1 MAEAYPA
8 ELRERVVKAYEA
20 GEGSYP
26 TVAKKFLAC
35 LLPWGSTSATSRS
48 GVASFWTGVDR
59 ERAGVR
65 EREHQSTLALRAR
78 VRSSR
83 IASRSALVRAGDDG
97 RVGLGGEVRGRVRHS
112 GAGRSGSRGASSTTV
127 LVTSGN
133 RVLLRRARAR
143 TGDRTLPSGAATLG
157 GRGASTSSA
166 TSSSFLP
173 LLTPTGPGPP
183 IRRVNER
190 GEPTQTHE
198 TTHKHATPESTRGDT
213 ENRRDG
219 STWRGLP

>member
-26 TVAKKFLAC
+26 TVAKKLLAC

-112 GAGRSGSRGASSTTV
+112 GDGRSGSRGTNSTTV

-133 RVLLRRARAR
+133 RVLLHRARAR
-143 TGDRTLPSGAATLG
+143 TRDRTAALG
-157 GRGASTSSA
+157 
-166 TSSSFLP
+166 
-173 LLTPTGPGPP
+173 
-183 IRRVNER
+183 
-190 GEPTQTHE
+190 
-198 TTHKHATPESTRGDT
+198 
-213 ENRRDG
+213 RRDTRR
-219 STWRGLP
+219 SRGIDIVRNELLVPPLAHSDRSRSAHPPGQRKRRANSNTRNNSQARHS